1 MYWVDSIRSYCYI
14 IPNFKTSYKGESLI
28 LVTFHGIIAARQVVY
43 RFLQP
48 TPLIRYPELSSLLG
62 VNAYIKH
69 ENHLPTG
76 SFKIRGGLN
85 FMAQLSDEQKERG
98 VITVTRGNHGQSIAL
113 AGREFGVHTTIVV
126 PYGNNP
132 EKNSAMR
139 AYGAELIEHGVDFD
153 EARELCETLQT
164 ARGLYY
170 RNPIIEPALYHGVGT
185 YSLEIFEELPNLDA
199 IIVPIG
205 GGSGSCG
212 AVTVARAINPE
223 AKIIGVQAENA
234 PSIYLS
240 WRAGKPIQT
249 SSCDTIADG
258 LATRVPFDLPL
269 SILKKGVHK
278 IVLVSEEEI
287 REAIRTA
294 LRYTHNLAEP
304 AAAAPI
310 AAAQKLKDELKD
322 QNVVMV
328 MSGANIDTETLKSIV
343 G

>member
-1 MYWVDSIRSYCYI
+1 M
-14 IPNFKTSYKGESLI
+14 N
-28 LVTFHGIIAARQVVY
+28 LVTFQGIIAARRIVY
-43 RFLQP
+43 RFLNP
-48 TPLIRYPELSSLLG
+48 TPLISYPELSNLLG
-62 VNAYIKH
+62 FNAYVKH

-85 FMAQLSDEQKERG
+85 FMAQLSDEQKGRG
-98 VITVTRGNHGQSIAL
+98 VITVTRGNHGQSIAF
-113 AGREFGVHTTIVV
+113 AGREFGVRTTIVV
-126 PYGNNP
+126 PHGNNP

-153 EARELCETLQT
+153 EARELCQTLQ
-164 ARGLYY
+164 AERGFYY
-170 RNPIIEPALYHGVGT
+170 SNPLVEPALYHGVGT
-185 YSLEIFEELPNLDA
+185 YSLEIFEELPNLDV

-212 AVTVARAINPE
+212 AITVARAIHPE

-240 WRAGKPIQT
+240 WKAGKPIRT
-249 SSCDTIADG
+249 DSCETVADG

-269 SILKKGVHK
+269 SILKKGVHQ
-278 IVLVSEEEI
+278 IVLVSEAEI
-287 REAIRTA
+287 REAVRTA

-310 AAAQKLKDELKD
+310 AAARKLKAELKNR
-322 QNVVMV
+322 NVVMV

-343 G
+343 A